1 MNEYVLYECVLFDV
15 TTSVEYG
22 KPSLETVS
30 YTSTYVLSPD
40 MQSCQA
46 TYTWHMW
53 QRIEI
58 CCILFL
64 APHMDVEYIR

>member
-46 TYTWHMW
+46 TYTWHM
-53 QRIEI
+53 
-58 CCILFL
+58 
-64 APHMDVEYIR
+64 